1 MFHRAYCVA
10 AVVVAL
16 AATLAPAAAVATE
29 PTNLSLCKREVAA
42 YVTSSEYA
50 REIADVG
57 LATNEYLLKR
67 IPQGAEPG
75 KKLAIVFDIDET
87 MISSAAEIIAN
98 DYGYVPKV
106 WDNWVAKGEV
116 PAILPVQSVYETA
129 LRKKIDILIITGRT
143 EKDRAATEDNLHRV
157 GYKNWAK
164 IIYRSASDP
173 SGNADFKTEVRRKLT
188 QEGYQIIANIG
199 DQASDLSNGY
209 AERTFKLPN
218 PFYMV
223 K

>member
-1 MFHRAYCVA
+1 MFNRAYCA
-10 AVVVAL
+10 AVVVVAL
-16 AATLAPAAAVATE
+16 AFTLAPVPALATE
-29 PTNLSLCKREVAA
+29 PTNLSLCKHEVAA
-42 YVTSSEYA
+42 YVSSGEYA
-50 REIADVG
+50 REIADVA
-57 LATNEYLLKR
+57 LTTNAYLRER
-67 IPQGAEPG
+67 IPQGAAPG

-87 MISSAAEIIAN
+87 MITSADEIVAN

-106 WDNWVAKGEV
+106 WDHWVAKGEA
-116 PAILPVQSVYETA
+116 PAILPVQSVYGTA
-129 LRKKIDILIITGRT
+129 LHEKIDVLIITGRT
-143 EKDRAATEDNLHRV
+143 EKDRVVTEENLHRV
-157 GYKNWAK
+157 GYKNWTR
-164 IIYRSASDP
+164 IVYRSASDLP
-173 SGNADFKTEVRRKLT
+173 GNADFKTEVRRKLT